1 MKYHKE
7 KPITVT
13 NSESF
18 FQLAKSIG
26 DNCFLSLTTTQTKP
40 NCFCSRFGDF
50 MAKRM
55 ILMLVVLAALLGGLG
70 FAKFRQV
77 ETAIAQGAS
86 YQPPP
91 TAVTTVV
98 AEKETWP
105 STLSVIGTAAAVEG
119 VTLSADLPGTIDKIH
134 FESGQWVH
142 EGDILIEL
150 DTRQERAQLASL
162 EAQRDLARINYGRA
176 DELAKAGV
184 ISRSEFDNATSQ
196 QKSTEAQVG
205 DIRAAIARKTIHAP
219 FSGLLGIRQVSLGQY
234 LAAGQ
239 AIVSLQ
245 SLSPIYVNF
254 GVPQQDTPK
263 VIPGHVLRVTNS
275 DLPGMGFTGRI
286 TALDSVISE
295 QTRNIQVQATVT
307 NKENKLRPGMF
318 VQVELPMGQPRQVV
332 PLPASAINYAPYG
345 DSVFVVSEMKD
356 PKGNTYRG
364 VRQQVV
370 KIEGSRGD
378 QVAIISGINPGDEVV
393 SSGVFRLRNG
403 APVQVNNTV
412 KPSNSASPK
421 PEDS

>member
-1 MKYHKE
+1 
-7 KPITVT
+7 
-13 NSESF
+13 
-18 FQLAKSIG
+18 
-26 DNCFLSLTTTQTKP
+26 
-40 NCFCSRFGDF
+40 

-77 ETAIAQGAS
+77 ETAMAQGAS
-86 YQPPP
+86 FQPPP

-98 AEKETWP
+98 AQKETWP

-162 EAQRDLARINYGRA
+162 EAQRDLARINFGRA
-176 DELAKAGV
+176 NELAKAGV
-184 ISRSEFDNATSQ
+184 ISRSEFDNASTQ
-196 QKSTEAQVG
+196 QKATEAQVG
-205 DIRAAIARKTIHAP
+205 DTRAAIARKTIHAP

-263 VIPGHVLRVTNS
+263 VVPGHILRVTNS

-307 NKENKLRPGMF
+307 NKENKLRPGMY

-356 PKGNTYRG
+356 AKGNTYRG

-370 KIEGSRGD
+370 KVEGSRGD

-403 APVQVNNTV
+403 APVQVNNAV